1 MLNAASRTVKY
12 HGRTLQFMGD
22 HNRRDD
28 IPAPA
33 SLRLVADE
41 VLGHLDKI
49 QPGAVVFNAPLG
61 QHDVKITY
69 GETSTEFTVKTSDQG
84 IVVKT
89 PMAFL
94 KPALSA
100 SGRRLFEMVTIPRVA
115 DFTSELESMMEGAV
129 DDIVAGVWKWP
140 DDSCTLDFEHESS
153 EFGVMFQL
161 KLVSE
166 GTGYKN
172 KYMTYTC
179 CTVAELAVFIDTFL
193 DTYVWDSICAEMV

>member
-1 MLNAASRTVKY
+1 
-12 HGRTLQFMGD
+12 MGD
-22 HNRRDD
+22 HNRRND

-33 SLRLVADE
+33 SLRLVADG

-49 QPGAVVFNAPLG
+49 QPGSVVFNAPLG

-69 GETSTEFTVKTSDQG
+69 GETSTEFTVKISDQG

-89 PMAFL
+89 PMAIC
-94 KPALSA
+94 KPMLSA
-100 SGRRLFEMVTIPRVA
+100 SGRRLLGWEITHGVA
-115 DFTSELESMMEGAV
+115 DFTSELESAMEGTV
-129 DDIVAGVWKWP
+129 DNIVAGVWKWP
-140 DDSCTLDFEHESS
+140 DDSHTLDFEHESR

-161 KLVSE
+161 NLVSE

-172 KYMTYTC
+172 KFMTYTC

-193 DTYVWDSICAEMV
+193 NTYVWDSICAEMV